1 MEVIIKV
8 ELHPGRPLGI
18 IFGVE
23 SGLHQGESGVH
34 QGFVLWPWRKASFP
48 VLLQEEIPINQV
60 IVYNS
65 SQGFGASR
73 PPGKVRC
80 FSEKALKGGRGS
92 KGGGDSGSSA
102 GRFFSAGF
110 LSMVLNPV
118 GTLQL

>member
-8 ELHPGRPLGI
+8 DLHPGRPLGI

-23 SGLHQGESGVH
+23 SGLRVH
-34 QGFVLWPWRKASFP
+34 QGFVLWPWRKASLPFR
-48 VLLQEEIPINQV
+48 LQDEISINQV

-65 SQGFGASR
+65 SQGLGASQ
-73 PPGKVRC
+73 PTAKVRC
-80 FSEKALKGGRGS
+80 FSEIAQKDGRGP
-92 KGGGDSGSSA
+92 KRGGEAGSSV